1 MSTQVCTV
9 HVLRHVPKKTPRR
22 SYNTPR
28 QVRQLNTRKME
39 ELDGINAR
47 VRATVT
53 KKDEIILVLQQQVR
67 ETEGRVE
74 QYEEL
79 LDRQRKELLS

>member
-1 MSTQVCTV
+1 
-9 HVLRHVPKKTPRR
+9 
-22 SYNTPR
+22 
-28 QVRQLNTRKME
+28 ME

>member
-1 MSTQVCTV
+1 M
-9 HVLRHVPKKTPRR
+9 RE
-22 SYNTPR
+22 
-28 QVRQLNTRKME
+28 LNKRKME

-47 VRATVT
+47 VRATVA
-53 KKDEIILVLQQQVR
+53 KKDEIILSLQQQVR

-74 QYEEL
+74 QYEDL